1 MRCSAKESNLNRTN
15 EWFPIA
21 ERKLVFHKQK
31 FLITTGSLGQEFYRL
46 IGLKNIQSSRGIAL
60 MLVAENTLIR
70 KDEREMTGEHESKT
84 KGELEKHP
92 Q

>member
-1 MRCSAKESNLNRTN
+1 
-15 EWFPIA
+15 
-21 ERKLVFHKQK
+21 
-31 FLITTGSLGQEFYRL
+31 
-46 IGLKNIQSSRGIAL
+46 